1 MQLPLDPRRRL
12 KDLEEFGVFLGRD
25 REVANRVLLGTLS
38 VCQPS
43 SCQADKKTQKV
54 KSSELQE
61 DLPAM
66 CTQDIY
72 EEDAELDCDL
82 PAFWF

>member
-1 MQLPLDPRRRL
+1 MFSFG
-12 KDLEEFGVFLGRD
+12 DLNGSGRQI
-25 REVANRVLLGTLS
+25 LFWGTLFKFVS
-38 VCQPS
+38 LAGV
-43 SCQADKKTQKV
+43 KKILPNGEKV

-82 PAFWF
+82 LAFWF

>member
-1 MQLPLDPRRRL
+1 MKL
-12 KDLEEFGVFLGRD
+12 
-25 REVANRVLLGTLS
+25 
-38 VCQPS
+38 
-43 SCQADKKTQKV
+43 
-54 KSSELQE
+54 SELQE

-82 PAFWF
+82 PAFWFDMSYFAVPFCCVNSNDFLYEKLLS